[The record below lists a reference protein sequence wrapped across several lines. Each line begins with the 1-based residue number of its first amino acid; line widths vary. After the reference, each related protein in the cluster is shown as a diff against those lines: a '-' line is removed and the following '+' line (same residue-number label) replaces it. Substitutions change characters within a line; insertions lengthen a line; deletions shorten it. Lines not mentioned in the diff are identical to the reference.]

1 LFYRKWELVL
11 VIFHSTAEGKVLLA
25 QDIGIPSKAMFM
37 NIDHGNQTNTFY
49 KYLGSVGRIT

>member
-1 LFYRKWELVL
+1 LFYRKWELL